1 MEWARIEGIF
11 GSHLVNP
18 PLLKAVLIS
27 GQIAQDLVQE
37 NFEYYQGWK
46 SHDLFVSLFL
56 FLPSLLMFW
65 LVFFSLL
72 HVVAVSCG
80 VSLEDCLL
88 AFFLCTAEKKLSLS
102 SLCLFF
108 PL

>member
-18 PLLKAVLIS
+18 PLLKAVLTS
-27 GQIAQDLVQE
+27 GKIAQDLVQE

-65 LVFFSLL
+65 LVFFFPFACRCSLL
-72 HVVAVSCG
+72 WCKFRG
-80 VSLEDCLL
+80 LPLG
-88 AFFLCTAEKKLSLS
+88 
-102 SLCLFF
+102 LF
-108 PL
+108 PVHC